1 MLQYLTDA
9 LKARS
14 DFSAWQVMK
23 AVKRSHQLFLIREE
37 TESVRRVD
45 TVKYYV
51 TVHQERE
58 EAGKQVLGESSFVYL
73 EGDDIAPKLDLAA
86 LMASRVSNQPWLLP
100 GPDQRYMGAE
110 IKDNSIVANPD
121 KVIEKVKEEI
131 LHAVGEFQDVRL
143 SSSELFADYTE
154 YELVNSLGLKVS
166 SADTDMLFDFVL
178 LTGEG
183 HGEVESSGFKTCRF
197 YKDLRIGETL
207 RKYAQYARDSLTA
220 KLPENGKA
228 DIVFAEEALD
238 TLFNSFIAH
247 AGGSSAYQGWSRFEK
262 DRPVIDAPE
271 GELLTMFSNPQ
282 LPGMMKSGAFDDSG
296 LARKRVE
303 VIRENIFKR
312 RTLDKR
318 YSDYLGQGGSSRI
331 GSTGGEATG
340 AFANVEVEAGAKKM
354 DELLAEGTYLL
365 LRFSTFEPNPVT
377 GNFSGEIRTGYRI
390 EGGKRIPIKGGS
402 VSGVIQDAFRRAWFS
417 SDKVTRPAYRGPAGI
432 KLLGLDLAGE

>member
-1 MLQYLTDA
+1 MLQYITDA
-9 LKARS
+9 LKARK

-23 AVKRSHQLFLIREE
+23 AAKRSHQLFLIRGDV
-37 TESVRRVD
+37 ESVRRVD

-58 EAGKQVLGESSFVYL
+58 EAGKKVLGESSFVFL
-73 EGDDIAPKLDLAA
+73 EGDDIAPKLDLASE
-86 LMASRVSNQPWLLP
+86 MASRVSNQPWLLP
-100 GPDQRYMGAE
+100 GPDQRFMGAE
-110 IKDNSIVANPD
+110 IKDNSIAVSPD
-121 KVIEKVKEEI
+121 KIIRKVKEEI
-131 LHAVGEFQDVRL
+131 LHTVEGLEAGLPEAGLPAVRL

-154 YELVNSLGLKVS
+154 YELVNSLGLNVS
-166 SADTDMLFDFVL
+166 SADTEMLFDFVL

-197 YKDLRIGETL
+197 YKDLHVGETL

-220 KLPENGKA
+220 ALPDNRKA
-228 DIVFAEEALD
+228 DVVFAEEALD
-238 TLFNSFIAH
+238 TLFNAFIAH

-262 DRPVIDAPE
+262 DRPAIENPE

-282 LPGMMKSGAFDDSG
+282 LPGMMKSGPFDDTG

-303 VIRENIFKR
+303 VIRENIFKK

-318 YSDYLGQGGSSRI
+318 YSDYLGQ
-331 GSTGGEATG
+331 EPTG
-340 AFANVEVEAGAKKM
+340 AFANVEVETGAGKM
-354 DELLAEGTYLL
+354 DELLSDGTYLL

-377 GNFSGEIRTGYRI
+377 GNFSGEIRTGYRV

-417 SDKVTRPAYRGPAGI
+417 SEKVTRAAYRGPAGV
-432 KLLGLDLAGE
+432 KLMGLDLAGE

>member
-9 LKARS
+9 LKSRS
-14 DFSAWQVMK
+14 EFSAWQVMK

-37 TESVRRVD
+37 VESIRRVD

-51 TVHQERE
+51 TVHQERIE
-58 EAGKQVLGESSFVYL
+58 KGKNVLGESSFVCL

-86 LMASRVSNQPWLLP
+86 LMASRVSNQPWSLP
-100 GPDQRYMGAE
+100 DPDQRYMGAE
-110 IKDNSIVANPD
+110 IKDASIVLNPD
-121 KVIEKVKEEI
+121 KIVQKVKEEI
-131 LHAVGEFQDVRL
+131 LHAVGGLDAVRL

-154 YELVNSLGLKVS
+154 YELENSLGLKVS

-197 YKDLRIGETL
+197 YKDLRVGETL

-238 TLFNSFIAH
+238 TLFNTFVAH

-262 DRPVIDAPE
+262 DKPVIDAPE

-282 LPGMMKSGAFDDSG
+282 LPGMMKSGPFEDTG

-303 VIRENIFKR
+303 VIRENIFKK

-318 YSDYLGQGGSSRI
+318 YSDYLG
-331 GSTGGEATG
+331 GEATG
-340 AFANVEVEAGAKKM
+340 AFANLEVEAGAKKM

-365 LRFSTFEPNPVT
+365 LRFSTFEPNQIT

-417 SDKVTRPAYRGPAGI
+417 SEKVSRPAYKGPAGI
-432 KLLGLDLAGE
+432 KLAGLDLAGE

>member
-9 LKARS
+9 LKART

-23 AVKRSHQLFLIREE
+23 AVKRSHQLFLIHEE

-51 TVHQERE
+51 TVHQKRE
-58 EAGKQVLGESSFVYL
+58 DGGGRGPSTGVLGESSFVFL

-86 LMASRVSNQPWLLP
+86 EMASRVSNQPWLLP
-100 GPDQRYMGAE
+100 GPDQRFMGAE

-131 LHAVGEFQDVRL
+131 LHTVGGLDGVRL

-197 YKDLRIGETL
+197 YKDLHVGETL

-220 KLPENGKA
+220 ALPENGKA
-228 DIVFAEEALD
+228 DVVFADEALD

-282 LPGMMKSGAFDDSG
+282 LPGMMRSGAFDDSG

-303 VIRENIFKR
+303 VIRENIFKK

-318 YSDYLGQGGSSRI
+318 YSDYLGQ
-331 GSTGGEATG
+331 EATG

-354 DELLAEGTYLL
+354 DELLSEGTYLL

-417 SDKVTRPAYRGPAGI
+417 SEKVTRSAYRGPAGI